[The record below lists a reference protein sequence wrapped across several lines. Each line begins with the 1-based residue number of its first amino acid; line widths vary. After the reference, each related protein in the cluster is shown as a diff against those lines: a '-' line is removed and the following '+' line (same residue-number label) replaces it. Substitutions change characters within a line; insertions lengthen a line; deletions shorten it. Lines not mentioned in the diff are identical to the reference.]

1 MATAAHYLTEEQFA
15 ALPDLPGK
23 QELLGGELLTSPPA
37 AGWHRALS
45 RRLEEALRPLESAGF
60 VVLCEAGV
68 RLPRTAD
75 GQELASTLQP
85 DVIVFNRAQWE
96 AETHPSSGQK
106 YPQNPVF
113 VIEVISPAN
122 RRAKIER
129 KVRTYLANGVYACWV
144 VDPPCGVH
152 IFHPDGTVEK
162 NQTTVRTPAPLPE
175 VTLDFNNLFGV

>member
-1 MATAAHYLTEEQFA
+1 MATAAHFLTEEQFA

-23 QELLGGELLTSPPA
+23 QELLEGELLMSPPA

-45 RRLEEALRPLESAGF
+45 RRIEEALRSLESAGF

-85 DVIVFNRAQWE
+85 DVIVFNRAKWE
-96 AETHPSSGQK
+96 HETHPDSGKK
-106 YPQNPVF
+106 YPEDPLL

-144 VDPPCGVH
+144 VDVPRGVQVLY
-152 IFHPDGTVEK
+152 PDRTAEE
-162 NQTTVRTPAPLPE
+162 NQTTVTTPAPLPP
-175 VTLDFNNLFGV
+175 VTLDFAKLFRT

>member
-1 MATAAHYLTEEQFA
+1 MATAAHFLTEEQFA

-23 QELLGGELLTSPPA
+23 QELLEGELLMSPPA

-45 RRLEEALRPLESAGF
+45 RRIEEALRPLESAGF

-68 RLPRTAD
+68 RLPKTAD
-75 GQELASTLQP
+75 GQDLASTLQP
-85 DVIVFNRAQWE
+85 DIIVFDRAKWE
-96 AETHPSSGQK
+96 RETHPASEKK
-106 YPQNPVF
+106 YPEDPLL

-129 KVRTYLANGVYACWV
+129 KVRTYLANGAYACWV
-144 VDPPCGVH
+144 VDVPRGVL

-162 NQTTVRTPAPLPE
+162 SQITVVTPTHLPQIR
-175 VTLDFNNLFGV
+175 VDFAKLFGI

>member
-23 QELLGGELLTSPPA
+23 QELLEGELLMSPPA

-45 RRLEEALRPLESAGF
+45 LRIEEALQPLKSAGF

-68 RLPRTAD
+68 RLPKTAD

-85 DVIVFNRAQWE
+85 DVVVFNRAKWE
-96 AETHPSSGQK
+96 AETHPGSGKK
-106 YPQNPVF
+106 YPEDPLL
-113 VIEVISPAN
+113 VIEVISSVN

-129 KVRTYLANGVYACWV
+129 KIRTYLANGAYACWV
-144 VDPPCGVH
+144 VDAPRGVQV
-152 IFHPDGTVEK
+152 FHPDGTVEK
-162 NQTTVRTPAPLPE
+162 NQTIVTTPEPLPQTK
-175 VTLDFNNLFGV
+175 VDFNKLFGA